1 MAYNIETYQR
11 EDKWWSFRINGKESH
26 YRSSN
31 EEGLQRTINL
41 LLQGPSLNKVRLKAL
56 AAQTKVDSTGGET
69 KEETHWSFFPSI
81 SERVEAFLS
90 RGKLAAKEDEKPQA
104 PAQDEKLA

>member
-1 MAYNIETYQR
+1 MVVFPYQR
-11 EDKWWSFRINGKESH
+11 QGKSLPVLE
-26 YRSSN
+26 RRR
-31 EEGLQRTINL
+31 LQRTINL